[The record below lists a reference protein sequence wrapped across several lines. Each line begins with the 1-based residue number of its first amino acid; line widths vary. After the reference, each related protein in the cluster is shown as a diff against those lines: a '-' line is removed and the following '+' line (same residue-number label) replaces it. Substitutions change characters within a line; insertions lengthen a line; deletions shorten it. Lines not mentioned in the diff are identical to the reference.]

1 MDFTIVDVFAENR
14 YSGNQLAVF
23 RQAEKLT
30 AEEMQAIAREMH
42 FSETTFVLHEQPRG
56 GGYDVRIFTPEREV
70 PFAGHPTLGTAYVIR
85 QEIIQEPVQNVTLN
99 LGVGP
104 IPVSF
109 DPEDAGGA
117 TWMKQND
124 PEFGEVIPGE
134 IISGVLGLD
143 PGEVDDGFPAQEVST
158 GLPTI
163 IVPLTGLEALK
174 KATIVKDR
182 YWELIE
188 DTWAKLIL
196 VFSPE
201 GYREGHDLAVRV
213 FADYYGV
220 PEDPATGSG
229 NGCLAG
235 YLVQHRYWGK
245 DSLDIEVGQGFEI
258 NRPSLIL
265 LKAARAGQRIDVW
278 VGGKVLKIA
287 QGQLV

>member
-1 MDFTIVDVFAENR
+1 MDFYIVDVFAENR

-23 RQAEKLT
+23 RQAEQLT
-30 AEEMQAIAREMH
+30 ADEMQAIAREMH
-42 FSETTFVLHEQPRG
+42 FSETTFVLQEQPRD

-85 QEIIQEPVQNVTLN
+85 REIIQEPVQNLRLN
-99 LGVGP
+99 LEVGP

-109 DPEDAGGA
+109 DREDAGGA

-124 PEFGEVIPGE
+124 PEFGQVLPGETISSVLGIDPGE
-134 IISGVLGLD
+134 I
-143 PGEVDDGFPAQEVST
+143 DDGFPVQEVST

-163 IVPLTGLEALK
+163 VVPLTGLEALR

-196 VFSPE
+196 VFSPKSYSE
-201 GYREGHDLAVRV
+201 RHDLAVRV

-235 YLVQHRYWGK
+235 YLVQHKYLGR
-245 DSLDIEVGQGFEI
+245 DTLDIKVGQGFEI
-258 NRPSLIL
+258 NRPSLVL
-265 LKAARAGQRIDVW
+265 LRAGRAEQCIDVW

-287 QGQLV
+287 QGQFL